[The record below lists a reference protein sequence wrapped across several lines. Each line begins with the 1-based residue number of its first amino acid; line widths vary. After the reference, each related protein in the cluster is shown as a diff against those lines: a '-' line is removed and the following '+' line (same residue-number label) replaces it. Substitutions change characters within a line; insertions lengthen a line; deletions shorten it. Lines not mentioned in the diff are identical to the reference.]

1 MIANPD
7 EFQSIV
13 LQKGNKSKSKYNKLN
28 IENITINITKSVEL
42 LGVTI
47 EKKLNFEEHISVLCN
62 L

>member
-13 LQKGNKSKSKYNKLN
+13 LQKGNKSKSKYNKLS
-28 IENITINITKSVEL
+28 IDNITINITKSVEL